1 MSLLELFDKEIYL
14 FLPSDVF
21 AVLNLITTSNTIKK
35 TILHI
40 RPKVDVKLDYRLLKI
55 PESHL
60 KISQLKCDILLSI
73 ESFSKIIQKLSNMFI
88 IDTLNLQDLTIQK
101 DTIDTLILQDLK
113 IQKDT
118 VGHIF
123 KISYFD
129 VIPVYCKSLRK
140 LYVTCYSDEN
150 ISVRKFMKNMPNCK
164 VSHFHKEYGN
174 LGYYPNDNNCFYSN
188 GLKYYNTNISSIYNN
203 YRPTIYEIPDYIP
216 NEYYLT
222 KLKFRQLDLKYS
234 PNNYY
239 LEYIAPEK
247 IILKNIDNIKRVKKL
262 NLNAQRSNNKFNK
275 KSWFYK
281 R

>member
-21 AVLNLITTSNTIKK
+21 AVLNLITTSK
-35 TILHI
+35 TVNNAILYIH
-40 RPKVDVKLDYRLLKI
+40 PKVDVNLANR
-55 PESHL
+55 
-60 KISQLKCDILLSI
+60 LSI
-73 ESFSKIIQKLSNMFI
+73 EFLSFSNIIQKLSKMFT
-88 IDTLNLQDLTIQK
+88 IDKLNLK
-101 DTIDTLILQDLK
+101 NLK
-113 IQKDT
+113 IQKNIIT
-118 VGHIF
+118 VYPKNTF
-123 KISYFD
+123 EISYFD
-129 VIPVYCKSLRK
+129 VIFNYCKSISTLSVM
-140 LYVTCYSDEN
+140 YYSDED
-150 ISVRKFMKNMPNCK
+150 IKKFIQNMPNCE
-164 VSHFHKEYGN
+164 VLY
-174 LGYYPNDNNCFYSN
+174 FYET
-188 GLKYYNTNISSIYNN
+188 LDYNYIS
-203 YRPTIYEIPDYIP
+203 

-222 KLKFRQLDLKYS
+222 KLVQLHLKYS